1 MKLHRI
7 TQLTVVGVAA
17 AAVAVPLGQ
26 AASNDRVQVAGSL
39 VAPSDVSKAQLEA
52 THASST
58 RMVQIGGAL
67 VAPSQVSAY
76 ESGAGGTTAAAT
88 NSDSSSGI
96 GTGSIA
102 AIAVLGAFV
111 AFLAGSA
118 LVLRRHRQS
127 PATAS

>member
-7 TQLTVVGVAA
+7 AQLTAVGVVA
-17 AAVAVPLGQ
+17 AAVAVPVGQ

-39 VAPSDVSKAQLEA
+39 VAPGDVSKAQLEA
-52 THASST
+52 GHAAST

-67 VAPSQVSAY
+67 VAPSQISTY
-76 ESGAGGTTAAAT
+76 ESRSGGTAAT
-88 NSDSSSGI
+88 GTSDDSSSGI

-102 AIAVLGAFV
+102 ALIVLGAFAAV
-111 AFLAGSA
+111 FVGSA
-118 LVLRRHRQS
+118 LVLRRHRHS